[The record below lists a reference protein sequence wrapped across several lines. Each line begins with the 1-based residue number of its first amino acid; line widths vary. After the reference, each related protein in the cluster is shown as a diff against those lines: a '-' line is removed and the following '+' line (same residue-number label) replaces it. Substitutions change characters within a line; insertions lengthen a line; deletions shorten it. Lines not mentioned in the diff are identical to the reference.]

1 MAVTALPTLKAAAC
15 HIAPS
20 VFSAWQSTD
29 KVVKCIKAA
38 AKHDANL
45 VVFPES
51 AIPAFPIWSSLLP
64 PTQTHHFFQ
73 RMTRE
78 SLLAD
83 GEEMNEIRLA
93 AKNARVLVSLG
104 FSEKVPYSTGC
115 LFNSNL
121 IIGEDGDVLVHHRKL
136 QATFWEKLTWS
147 GGDGNGLRVAETKYG
162 KIGGLICGE
171 NTNALA
177 RYALMAQG
185 EQVHISTWPAI
196 WPTRPVNGGKTSGLR
211 KGRNYDNIAANRM
224 RAAAHCFEAKCF
236 G

>member
-1 MAVTALPTLKAAAC
+1 MALPKLKAAAC

-20 VFSAWQSTD
+20 VFSARNSTQ
-29 KVVKCIKAA
+29 KVIDCIKLAG
-38 AKHDANL
+38 KYDANL

-73 RMTRE
+73 HMTQE

-83 GEEMNEIRLA
+83 GEEINEVRLA
-93 AKNARVLVSLG
+93 AKNAHVIVSLG
-104 FSEKVPYSTGC
+104 FSEKAPFSTGC
-115 LFNSNL
+115 LFNSNI
-121 IIGEDGDVLVHHRKL
+121 IIGESGDVLVHHRKL

-147 GGDGNGLRVAETKYG
+147 AGDGYGLRVAETKYG
-162 KIGGLICGE
+162 NIGGLICGE
-171 NTNALA
+171 NTNPLA
-177 RYALMAQG
+177 RYVLMAQG

-196 WPTRPVNGGKTSGLR
+196 WPTRSMKAEKTGGVR
-211 KGRNYDNIAANRM
+211 EERNYDNIAANRM